1 MTERTVKQHPL
12 KLFSY
17 TTNYF
22 WLLIIPLVRSLYSIS
37 LDVDSL
43 RVWLMGTWMDLLV
56 IGAILIFAWRRWDHV
71 YVKFDDRRISV
82 TKGKMYSTCDVI
94 YYDTIS
100 SLSVNQSLFLKL
112 FGACTVTIGTNA
124 EALSR
129 AQDDISL
136 TLRKSDA
143 DRLYAR
149 VKKSRAKSLRY
160 SVTPNK
166 FRLILYSFISSSTLS
181 GTVVILAF
189 LYETSRMFDREVEA
203 QLIMDTLSDVVNRAS
218 AFVSPVVAGVS
229 VVLIIG
235 WVVSFITNIF
245 YFWGFSLTRCSDSLY
260 IKSGLIERNR
270 HILSLDRINS
280 VDLRQNLISKI
291 LRISSLHCDCAG
303 YGETGR
309 AETSVVMP
317 IATERE
323 VNSTVVEIFPNIPS
337 ESVYHK
343 PKLDLKPTFQSYWM
357 FYYAPVTLAILP
369 LVAYFVLFV
378 IFPSWRSVIR
388 VGVLVAE
395 IPAIWLTIVKTLA
408 IFKTGIAVN
417 GVADGDI
424 YITMRYSSFYTFHT
438 VVVPKDRI
446 VKVMIRQTYLQHLTG
461 NCSAVIYTSSRGTS
475 KHVITGLRLSRT
487 LAFFE
492 KNGVDL
498 YFE

>member
-12 KLFSY
+12 RLFSY

-22 WLLIIPLVRSLYSIS
+22 WLLIFPIIRSLYSIS

-56 IGAILIFAWRRWDHV
+56 IAAILIFAWRRWEHV
-71 YVKFDDRRISV
+71 VVRFDEKRISV
-82 TKGKMYSTCDVI
+82 TKGKIYSTCDVI

-100 SLSVNQSLFLKL
+100 SLSVNQTLFLKL

-124 EALSR
+124 GALSR

-136 TLRKSDA
+136 TLRKTDA

-149 VKKSRAKSLRY
+149 VKNSRAKSLRY

-166 FRLILYSFISSSTLS
+166 IRLVLYSLLSSSTLS

-203 QLIMDTLSDVVNRAS
+203 QLIMDTLSDVVNRVA
-218 AFVSPVVAGVS
+218 VYVPPVVAGVS
-229 VVLIIG
+229 VVIIIG
-235 WVVSFITNIF
+235 WVVSFVTNIF
-245 YFWGFSLTRCSDSLY
+245 YFWNYSLTRCSDSLY

-270 HILSLDRINS
+270 HILALDRINS
-280 VDLRQNLISKI
+280 VDLRQNLASKI
-291 LRISSLHCDCAG
+291 LHISSLHCDCAG

-309 AETSVVMP
+309 SETSVVMP
-317 IATERE
+317 IATRKEI
-323 VNSTVVEIFPNIPS
+323 NSTIAEIFPDIPT

-343 PKLDLKPTFQSYWM
+343 PKLDLKPTYQSYWM
-357 FYYAPVTLAILP
+357 FYYAPVALAILP
-369 LVAYFVLFV
+369 ITAYFILFA

-388 VGVLVAE
+388 VGLIVAE
-395 IPAIWLTIVKTLA
+395 VPAVWLAIVKTLA
-408 IFKTGIAVN
+408 IFKTGI
-417 GVADGDI
+417 GVHDG
-424 YITMRYSSFYTFHT
+424 YITMRYSKFYTFHT

-446 VKVMIRQTYLQHLTG
+446 VKVMVKQTYLQHLTG
-461 NCSAVIYTSSRGTS
+461 NCSAVIYTASNGTS
-475 KHVITGLRLSRT
+475 KHVITGLRLNRA
-487 LAFFE
+487 LGFLE

>member
-1 MTERTVKQHPL
+1 
-12 KLFSY
+12 
-17 TTNYF
+17 
-22 WLLIIPLVRSLYSIS
+22 
-37 LDVDSL
+37 
-43 RVWLMGTWMDLLV
+43 MDLLV
-56 IGAILIFAWRRWDHV
+56 IGAILIFAWRRWEHV
-71 YVKFDDRRISV
+71 YVKFDDKRISV
-82 TKGKMYSTCDVI
+82 SKGKIYSRQDAI
-94 YYDTIS
+94 SYDDIS
-100 SLSVNQSLFLKL
+100 SFSVNQTLFLKL

-166 FRLILYSFISSSTLS
+166 IRLILYSFISSSTLS

-203 QLIMDTLSDVVNRAS
+203 QLIMDTLSDVVNRIS
-218 AFVSPVVAGVS
+218 VYVSPVVAGVS
-229 VVLIIG
+229 VVIAIG
-235 WVVSFITNIF
+235 WLVSFMTNIF
-245 YFWGFSLTRCSDSLY
+245 NFWDFSLTRCSDSLY

-270 HILSLDRINS
+270 HILSLDKINC

-323 VNSTVVEIFPNIPS
+323 INSTVAEIFPSIPS

-343 PKLDLKPTFQSYWM
+343 PKLVLKPTYQSYWM
-357 FYYAPVTLAILP
+357 FYYAPIILAILP
-369 LVAYFVLFV
+369 LTAFFVLFA

-388 VGVLVAE
+388 VGLIVAE
-395 IPAIWLTIVKTLA
+395 VPAIWLTIVKTLA

-417 GVADGDI
+417 GDYV
-424 YITMRYSSFYTFHT
+424 TMRYSKFYTFHT
-438 VVVPKDRI
+438 TVVPKDRI
-446 VKVMIRQTYLQHLTG
+446 VKVMIKQTYLQNLTG
-461 NCSAVIYTSSRGTS
+461 NCSAVIYTASSGTS
-475 KHVITGLRLSRT
+475 KHVITGLRLNRA
-487 LAFFE
+487 LGFFE

>member
-22 WLLIIPLVRSLYSIS
+22 WLLIFPIIRSLYSIS
-37 LDVDSL
+37 LDVNSL
-43 RVWLMGTWMDLLV
+43 RVWLAGTWMDLLV
-56 IGAILIFAWRRWDHV
+56 IAAILIFAWRRWEHV
-71 YVKFDDRRISV
+71 YVKFDDTKISV
-82 TKGKMYSTCDVI
+82 TKGKIYSTCDII

-100 SLSVNQSLFLKL
+100 SLSVNQTLFLKL
-112 FGACTVTIGTNA
+112 FGAYTVTVGTNA
-124 EALSR
+124 GAISR

-166 FRLILYSFISSSTLS
+166 FSLILYSFISSSTLS

-203 QLIMDTLSDVVNRAS
+203 QLIMDTLSDFVNRIS
-218 AFVSPVVAGVS
+218 VYVSPVVAGVS
-229 VVLIIG
+229 VVIAVG
-235 WVVSFITNIF
+235 WLVSFMTNIF
-245 YFWGFSLTRCSDSLY
+245 NFWDFSLTRCSDSLY

-270 HILSLDRINS
+270 HILSLDKINS
-280 VDLRQNLISKI
+280 VDLRQNLISKL

-323 VNSTVVEIFPNIPS
+323 INSTVAEIFPSIPS

-357 FYYAPVTLAILP
+357 FYYAPIILALLP
-369 LVAYFVLFV
+369 LTAFFVLFA

-388 VGVLVAE
+388 VGVIVAE
-395 IPAIWLTIVKTLA
+395 VPAIWLTIVKTLA

-417 GVADGDI
+417 GDYV
-424 YITMRYSSFYTFHT
+424 TMRYSKFYTFHT
-438 VVVPKDRI
+438 TVVPKDRI
-446 VKVMIRQTYLQHLTG
+446 VKVVIRQTYLQNLTG

-475 KHVITGLRLSRT
+475 KHVITGLRLNRT
-487 LAFFE
+487 LGFFE

>member
-1 MTERTVKQHPL
+1 MTTTSDRTVKQHPL

-22 WLLIIPLVRSLYSIS
+22 WLLIIPLIRSLYSIS

-56 IGAILIFAWRRWDHV
+56 IAAILIFAWRRWEHV
-71 YVKFDDRRISV
+71 YVRFDDRRISV
-82 TKGKMYSTCDVI
+82 TKGKIYSTCDVI

-112 FGACTVTIGTNA
+112 FGACNVTIGTNA
-124 EALSR
+124 GALSR
-129 AQDDISL
+129 ASDNISL

-166 FRLILYSFISSSTLS
+166 IRLVLYSFISSSTLS

-218 AFVSPVVAGVS
+218 AYVSPVVAGVS
-229 VVLIIG
+229 VVLIVG
-235 WVVSFITNIF
+235 WLVSFVTNIF
-245 YFWGFSLTRCSDSLY
+245 YFWSYSLTRCSDSLY

-270 HILSLDRINS
+270 HILALDKINS
-280 VDLRQNLISKI
+280 VDLRQNLISKL

-309 AETSVVMP
+309 SETSVVMP

-323 VNSTVVEIFPNIPS
+323 INSTVVEIFPTIPT

-343 PKLDLKPTFQSYWM
+343 PKLDLKPTYQSYWM
-357 FYYAPVTLAILP
+357 FYYAPLALAILP
-369 LVAYFVLFV
+369 LTAFFVLFAL
-378 IFPSWRSVIR
+378 FPSWRSVIR
-388 VGVLVAE
+388 VGLIVAE
-395 IPAIWLTIVKTLA
+395 IPAIWLIIVKTLA

-417 GVADGDI
+417 GD

-446 VKVMIRQTYLQHLTG
+446 VKVMIKQTYLQNLTG
-461 NCSAVIYTSSRGTS
+461 NCSAVIYTASSGIS
-475 KHVITGLRLSRT
+475 KHVITGLRLNRA